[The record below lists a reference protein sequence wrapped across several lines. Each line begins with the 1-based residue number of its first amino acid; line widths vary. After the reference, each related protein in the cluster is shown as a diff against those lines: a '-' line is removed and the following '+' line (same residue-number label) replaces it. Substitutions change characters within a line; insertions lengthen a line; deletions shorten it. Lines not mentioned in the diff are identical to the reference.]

1 MGSPLSLAGQEVG
14 VRAAV
19 EMILEGMRT
28 ADSEMVRGVFASEA
42 RFAIIDR
49 RAGEASRWRHQPL
62 RSQLDRAAS
71 GRRRM
76 EGHSAVGY
84 AEARRLPGP
93 IGGAVRA
100 GTSRA
105 TPRA

>member
-19 EMILEGMRT
+19 EKILEGMRT

-49 RAGEASRWRHQPL
+49 RAASAVTRGQHITTRLPACVTVLRPLSRRETSRIASR
-62 RSQLDRAAS
+62 
-71 GRRRM
+71 
-76 EGHSAVGY
+76 
-84 AEARRLPGP
+84 
-93 IGGAVRA
+93 
-100 GTSRA
+100 
-105 TPRA
+105 